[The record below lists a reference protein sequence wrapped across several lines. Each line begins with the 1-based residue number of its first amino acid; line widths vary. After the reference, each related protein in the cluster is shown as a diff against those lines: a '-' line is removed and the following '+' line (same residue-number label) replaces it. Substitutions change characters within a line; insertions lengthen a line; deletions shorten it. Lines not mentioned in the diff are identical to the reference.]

1 MSGRQ
6 GRPEPRPDWRGALKL
21 LLSFHRN
28 ETKGRLETVSHDDTW
43 VDIYDPPTAPMATVI
58 FVPGLAIQGR
68 EDPRIRRLGWALCT
82 AGLRVLIPDIP
93 SIRALKISASQSAQV
108 NALLK
113 SLAQDRAMVTTDDIA
128 LMSVSFSS
136 VFVLR
141 AALDRVLGDRV
152 SALGLIGGYFDIEKV
167 ADFLITSERADPY
180 GRLLIA
186 RSYFAEFESADEG
199 AVAALKHAIE
209 AAARNNT
216 KPIDLDGLFDVSDP
230 VEHSLHQ
237 LLSDPKARRE
247 FLDKVVN
254 VFDGGWAG
262 YRIPQEFP
270 QNMPAVFLLHGRA
283 DLVIPTEESR
293 RLAHRLAGQGIA
305 HHLCVSNLLDHGNT
319 AISLRRAVDVYHLV
333 AGFAW
338 FLARLR
344 R

>member
-1 MSGRQ
+1 MSGLQ
-6 GRPEPRPDWRGALKL
+6 GRPKPRPEWRGAVKL
-21 LLSFHRN
+21 LFAFQRN
-28 ETKGRLETVSHDDTW
+28 QTPGKLETVSHDDTR

-58 FVPGLAIQGR
+58 FVPGLAIRGR
-68 EDPRIRRLGWALCT
+68 EDPRIRRFGWALCA
-82 AGLRVLIPDIP
+82 AGARVLIPDIP
-93 SIRALKISASQSAQV
+93 SIRALKISARQPAEV

-113 SLAQDRAMVTTDDIA
+113 SLAQDRTMVTTDDIA

-141 AALDRVLGDRV
+141 AALDRALADRV

-186 RSYFAEFESADEG
+186 RSYFAEFESAEQG
-199 AVAALKHAIE
+199 VVAALKHAVE
-209 AAARNNT
+209 RSA
-216 KPIDLDGLFDVSDP
+216 LDNAQPNELDDLFDVNDP
-230 VEHSLHQ
+230 VEKSLHR
-237 LLSDPKARRE
+237 LLSDPEARRG
-247 FLDKVVN
+247 FLDKVVK
-254 VFDGGWAG
+254 VFDGNWAG
-262 YRIPQEFP
+262 YRVPQQLP
-270 QNMPAVFLLHGRA
+270 QSMPAVFLLHGRT
-283 DLVIPTEESR
+283 DPVIPTEESR
-293 RLAHRLAGQGIA
+293 RLAHRLASQGVA

-333 AGFAW
+333 VGFAW